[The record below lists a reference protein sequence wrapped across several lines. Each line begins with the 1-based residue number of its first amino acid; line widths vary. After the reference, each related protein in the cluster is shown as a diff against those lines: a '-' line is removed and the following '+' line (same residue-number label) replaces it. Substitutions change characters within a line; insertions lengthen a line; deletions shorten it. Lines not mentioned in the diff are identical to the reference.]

1 MSWYGHW
8 HGYGWTGTPVSYARE
23 GNRRPPYPV
32 PPPPEA
38 KEEDKARYRD
48 AANEFLT
55 SNLPPLMT
63 GHWLL
68 KRNQS
73 AEEFTWTNPESALAW
88 LIKRH
93 QESSPFE
100 HADGKAAYCALEQ
113 KLEHAADALPRGVDV
128 SWVHYTRSQT
138 MVSLSVVCCPNRFHP
153 DIPCPFPPS

>member
-1 MSWYGHW
+1 MSWHGHW
-8 HGYGWTGTPVSYARE
+8 HGYGWTGTPVNYARE

-38 KEEDKARYRD
+38 KEEEKVRYRD

-73 AEEFTWTNPESALAW
+73 AADCTWTNADVALAW
-88 LIKRH
+88 LTKRY
-93 QESSPFE
+93 QESPPFE
-100 HADGKAAYCALEQ
+100 REDGKVAYCALDQ
-113 KLEHAADALPRGVDV
+113 KLEYAADVLPRGVDV
-128 SWVHYTRSQT
+128 SWVHYTRSQS
-138 MVSLSVVCCPNRFHP
+138 MVSLSVVCCPNHFHP
-153 DIPCPFPPS
+153 DIPCPLPPS